1 MELEELQ
8 NAYLKLQDDFKKQSE
23 EKHVLE
29 EKNKELEEEK
39 LKLQNTNHE
48 LFLRVTSPQE
58 NNEKDKQDS
67 EEKRPST
74 DDIVEIYKKEHNIK

>member
-8 NAYLKLQDDFKKQSE
+8 SAYLKLQDDYKTAVAEKTSFE
-23 EKHVLE
+23 EKTKL
-29 EKNKELEEEK
+29 LEEEK

-48 LFLRVTSPQE
+48 LFLRVTSPAQKQE
-58 NNEKDKQDS
+58 DNNQGEKTV
-67 EEKRPST
+67 ST

>member
-23 EKHVLE
+23 EKQLLE
-29 EKNKELEEEK
+29 EKNKKLEEEK

-58 NNEKDKQDS
+58 NSDKKS
-67 EEKRPST
+67 EEKTLST

>member
-23 EKHVLE
+23 EKQVLE

>member
-8 NAYLKLQDDFKKQSE
+8 SAYLKLQDDYKKQSE
-23 EKHVLE
+23 EKQSLE
-29 EKNKELEEEK
+29 ERNKVLEEEK

-58 NNEKDKQDS
+58 NNDKKES

-74 DDIVEIYKKEHNIK
+74 DAIVEIYKKEHNIK

>member
-8 NAYLKLQDDFKKQSE
+8 RVYLKLQDDYKLAVE
-23 EKHVLE
+23 EKTSFE
-29 EKNKELEEEK
+29 EKTKLLEEEK

-48 LFLRVTSPQE
+48 LFLRVTSPAPKQE
-58 NNEKDKQDS
+58 DTNQGEKTV
-67 EEKRPST
+67 ST